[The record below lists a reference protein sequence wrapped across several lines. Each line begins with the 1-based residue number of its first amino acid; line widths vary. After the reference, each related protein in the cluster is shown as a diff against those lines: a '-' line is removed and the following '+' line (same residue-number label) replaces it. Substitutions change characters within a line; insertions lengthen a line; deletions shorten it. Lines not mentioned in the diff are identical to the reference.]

1 MKEGMKEDGFHHRNG
16 ILWIPLRNESTLSEI
31 LLLDLEQ
38 SRSSS
43 MSRKPLLYPAGEP
56 GLPAI
61 PVYRNPESS
70 KPTLLK
76 HWLWFVTT

>member
-16 ILWIPLRNESTLSEI
+16 ILWFPLRNESTLSEI

-43 MSRKPLLYPAGEP
+43 VSR
-56 GLPAI
+56 
-61 PVYRNPESS
+61 
-70 KPTLLK
+70 
-76 HWLWFVTT
+76 